1 VSVFWLG
8 PVGAL
13 RPLPS
18 PSLGAGPEAS
28 STRFGTVHRSLSGR
42 PTVDR
47 LGIKRTWTLTWPY
60 LDPDTHAY
68 LDALHLGLIT
78 GPVWLVDP
86 QRVNQLG
93 VQAASAG
100 SANHSTD
107 GFTTTAGNLAWSP
120 AIRTG
125 APVDGGISW
134 SVPAEGGRLEATGHV
149 PVPDLLPVV
158 FSVFLAGTRPVRLT
172 VTTENPSGIPVSVL
186 DSPPILPGSTGTRT
200 SLVVTPAPGV
210 AACRVAITA
219 PPDTATTTIGT
230 AAWQVQ
236 PGTLPSP
243 WRPGGGA
250 AVVIVESLR
259 VAYPVPGSYA
269 TTATLLEV

>member
-8 PVGAL
+8 PLGAL
-13 RPLPS
+13 RVLPS

-47 LGIKRTWTLTWPY
+47 LGVKRTWSLTWPY
-60 LDPDTHAY
+60 LDADTHAY
-68 LDALHLGLIT
+68 LDALHLGLIA
-78 GPVWLVDP
+78 GPVWLLDP

-93 VQAASAG
+93 GQAASAG

-107 GFTTTAGNLAWSP
+107 GFTTTAGTLTWSP
-120 AIRTG
+120 GIRAG

-134 SVPAEGGRLEATGHV
+134 TVPAEGGRLEATGPV
-149 PVPDLLPVV
+149 PVPDLLPVT

-172 VTTENPSGIPVSVL
+172 VTTENASGIPVSVL
-186 DSPPILPGSTGTRT
+186 DSPPILPGSAGSRT

-219 PPDTATTTIGT
+219 PADTPATIAT

-236 PGTLPSP
+236 PGTMPSA

>member
-13 RPLPS
+13 RALPS

-47 LGIKRTWTLTWPY
+47 LGIKRTWSLTWPY

-93 VQAASAG
+93 IQAASVG

-107 GFTTTAGNLAWSP
+107 GFTTTAGTLAWSP
-120 AIRTG
+120 GIRAG

-134 SVPAEGGRLEATGHV
+134 IVPAEGGRLEATGHV
-149 PVPDLLPVV
+149 PVPDAQPVT

-172 VTTENPSGIPVSVL
+172 VTTENASGIPVSVL
-186 DSPPILPGSTGTRT
+186 DSPPILPGAAGSRS
-200 SLVVTPAPGV
+200 SLLVTPAPGV
-210 AACRVAITA
+210 AACRVAITT
-219 PPDTATTTIGT
+219 PPDTVATITTG
-230 AAWQVQ
+230 AWQVQ
-236 PGTLPSP
+236 PGTLPGP